1 MQKRTGT
8 ILSAGLV
15 LAGLTLLSLS
25 LYRPITIMNDGQKQI
40 VETIALTTGQVL
52 RSAGI
57 VMGPGDQISP
67 PDGQWLG
74 WNSAIHINHA
84 RPINFWKGVGIQLQA
99 LQSAE
104 RIPANLALKAGIR
117 LFPGDVIRWNG
128 QSIPAEEPLLPAPA
142 YILQYQPAFPV
153 TIQENK
159 HNQIIYSSAATIGQA
174 LWQAGFRLNPADRL
188 SIPPETALDKAETLS
203 LQRAVPINI
212 LADGRKVS
220 VKSAA
225 ASVGEALAENG
236 LSPQNLDYSAPPEDQ
251 PLPAN
256 GTIRVVRV
264 HEDIVLQQTSI
275 AFTNETVADPNLEMD
290 QKKVIQAGQP
300 GLQVTRVRI
309 RYEDGQEVSHQ
320 TDSQWTAKE
329 PVAQKVAYG
338 TKLSVHSLQISG
350 GTVEYWKTMTVYAT
364 SYSPCNSGGSRCYPG
379 TSLGLPVKRG
389 VIAVTSGWY
398 RYLAGTQVYIPG
410 YGKATIADIGA
421 GIPGTDWIDLG
432 FTDSDYETWHQNV
445 TIYFL
450 TPAPASTPW
459 NLP

>member
-1 MQKRTGT
+1 MQKGTGY

-15 LAGLTLLSLS
+15 LAGLALIGLSQ
-25 LYRPITIMNDGQKQI
+25 YRPITIMIDGQKQI
-40 VETIALTTGQVL
+40 VETIALTTGQTL
-52 RSAGI
+52 QLAGI
-57 VMGPGDQISP
+57 KVEPADQLSP
-67 PDGQWLG
+67 PASQWLG
-74 WNSAIHINHA
+74 WNSAIRIEHA
-84 RPINFWKGVGIQLQA
+84 RTINFLTGDGIQPLA

-104 RIPANLALKAGIR
+104 RIPANLALTAGIR

-128 QSIPAEEPLLPAPA
+128 QAVPAEEPLLPAPA
-142 YILQYQPAFPV
+142 YILQYQQAFPL
-153 TIQENK
+153 TIVENK
-159 HNQIIYSSAATIGQA
+159 QQQTIYSAAATIGQA
-174 LWQAGFRLNPADRL
+174 LWQAGIRLDPQDRI
-188 SIPPETALDKAETLS
+188 SIPAETALDKAQTLT
-203 LQRAVPINI
+203 LRRAIPINI
-212 LADGRKVS
+212 QIDGRKIS
-220 VKSAA
+220 ETSAA
-225 ASVGEALAENG
+225 VSVGEALSENS
-236 LSPQNLDYSAPPEDQ
+236 LSLQDMDYSIPPEDQ

-256 GTIRVVRV
+256 GAIRVVRV
-264 HEDIVLQQTSI
+264 QEEIVLQQSAI
-275 AFTNETVADPNLEMD
+275 AFQNETTADPSLELD
-290 QKKVIQAGQP
+290 QKRIIQAGQA

-309 RYEDGQEVSHQ
+309 RYEDGKEISRQ

-329 PVAQKVAYG
+329 PVTQKVGYG
-338 TKLSVHSLQISG
+338 TKLAVHTLQISG

-389 VIAVTSGWY
+389 VIAVTSAWY

-450 TPAPASTPW
+450 TPAPASLPW
-459 NLP
+459 NIP